1 MKLEI
6 NVPSS
11 LSEIPLKHYQDFL
24 KVQAD
29 SNDEEFVAQK
39 MIEIF
44 CGISLKDVVKMK
56 LTSLNELIAHFT
68 KLFSEKP
75 KFQNRFKITS
85 EEGELEF
92 GFIPELEQISFGEY
106 VDLESHLTNWE
117 SYHKAMAV
125 MYRPIIKT
133 RKDKYDVLPY
143 EPNKDFQELMKF
155 APLDV
160 VIASSVFFWN
170 LGNELLQA
178 TLSYLENE
186 MKKNKNLTTTFQKQ
200 LNLQNDGDGIN
211 QYMQSLKETLQD
223 SMKLPI
229 TNLLNVSPISS
240 LKSKKQTLKEDNLN
254 AI

>member
-44 CGISLKDVVKMK
+44 CGITLKDVVKMK

-68 KLFSEKP
+68 QLFSEKP

-85 EEGELEF
+85 EEGEIEF

-106 VDLESHLTNWE
+106 VDLESHLTNWD

-170 LGNELLQA
+170 LGSELLTA
-178 TLSYLENE
+178 TLNYLENE
-186 MKKNKNLTTTFQKQ
+186 MKKNTKLTTTFQKQ

-211 QYMQSLKETLQD
+211 QYMQSLRETLQD
-223 SMKLPI
+223 SMRLPI

>member
-11 LSEIPLKHYQDFL
+11 LSEIPLKHYQEFL
-24 KVQAD
+24 KIQAD

-75 KFQNRFKITS
+75 KFQNRFKIIS
-85 EEGELEF
+85 DDGELEF

-211 QYMQSLKETLQD
+211 QYMESLKETLQG
-223 SMKLPI
+223 SMKLPV

>member
-11 LSEIPLKHYQDFL
+11 LSEIPLKHYQEFL
-24 KVQAD
+24 KIQAD

-56 LTSLNELIAHFT
+56 LTSLNELIVHFT
-68 KLFSEKP
+68 QLFSEKP

-92 GFIPELEQISFGEY
+92 GFIPELEAITFGEY
-106 VDLESHLTNWE
+106 VDLESHLTNWD
-117 SYHKAMAV
+117 SYHKAMSV
-125 MYRPIIKT
+125 MYRPIVKT
-133 RKDKYDVLPY
+133 RKDKYDILPY
-143 EPNKDFQELMKF
+143 EPNVDFQELMKF

-160 VIASSVFFWN
+160 VIASSVFFWS

-178 TLSYLENE
+178 TLNYLEKE
-186 MKKNKNLTTTFQKQ
+186 MKKDMNLSTTFQKQ
-200 LNLQNDGDGIN
+200 LNLPSNGDGIKA
-211 QYMQSLKETLQD
+211 YMHSLKETLQD
-223 SMKLPI
+223 SMKLP
-229 TNLLNVSPISS
+229 NSDLLNVSPISS
-240 LKSKKQTLKEDNLN
+240 SKSKKTKLKEDNLN

>member
-11 LSEIPLKHYQDFL
+11 LSEIPLKHYQEFL
-24 KVQAD
+24 KIQAD

-44 CGISLKDVVKMK
+44 CGITLKDVVKMK

-75 KFQNRFKITS
+75 KFQNRFKIIS
-85 EEGELEF
+85 DDGELEF
-92 GFIPELEQISFGEY
+92 GFIPELEHISFGEY
-106 VDLESHLTNWE
+106 VDLENHLTNWD

-125 MYRPIIKT
+125 MYRPIVKT
-133 RKDKYDVLPY
+133 RKDKYDIMPY

-160 VIASSVFFWN
+160 VIASSVFFWS
-170 LGNELLQA
+170 LGNELLTA
-178 TLSYLENE
+178 TLNYLEKE
-186 MKKNKNLTTTFQKQ
+186 MKKNKNLSTTFQKQ

-211 QYMQSLKETLQD
+211 QYMLSLKATLQD
-223 SMKLPI
+223 LTTLP
-229 TNLLNVSPISS
+229 TSNLLNVLPISPS
-240 LKSKKQTLKEDNLN
+240 KSKKTILKEDNLN

>member
-11 LSEIPLKHYQDFL
+11 LSEIPLKHYQEFL
-24 KVQAD
+24 KIQAD

-92 GFIPELEQISFGEY
+92 GFIPELEAITFGEY

-117 SYHKAMAV
+117 TYHKAMAV

-143 EPNKDFQELMKF
+143 EPNHFFQELMKF

-160 VIASSVFFWN
+160 VIASSVFFWS

-178 TLSYLENE
+178 TLNYLEKE
-186 MKKNKNLTTTFQKQ
+186 MKKDKNLSATFQKQ
-200 LNLQNDGDGIN
+200 LSLQNDGDGIN
-211 QYMQSLKETLQD
+211 QYMESLKETLQN
-223 SMKLPI
+223 SMRLPD
-229 TNLLNVSPISS
+229 TNLLNVSPISR

>member
-44 CGISLKDVVKMK
+44 CGISLQDVVKMK

-68 KLFSEKP
+68 KLFADKP

-85 EEGELEF
+85 EEGDIEF

-211 QYMQSLKETLQD
+211 QYMQSLRETLQD
-223 SMKLPI
+223 SMRLPI

>member
-11 LSEIPLKHYQDFL
+11 LSEIPLKHYQEFL
-24 KVQAD
+24 KIQAD

-75 KFQNRFKITS
+75 KFQNRFKIIS
-85 EEGELEF
+85 DDGELEF

-106 VDLESHLTNWE
+106 VDLESHLTNWD

-160 VIASSVFFWN
+160 VIASSVFFWS

-186 MKKNKNLTTTFQKQ
+186 MKKNKKLTTTFQKQ

-211 QYMQSLKETLQD
+211 QYMQSLRETLQD
-223 SMKLPI
+223 SMKLPV
-229 TNLLNVSPISS
+229 TNLLNVSHISS

>member
-68 KLFSEKP
+68 KLFADKP

-85 EEGELEF
+85 EEGEIEF

-106 VDLESHLTNWE
+106 VDLESHLTNWD

-186 MKKNKNLTTTFQKQ
+186 MKKNQKLTTTFQKQ
-200 LNLQNDGDGIN
+200 LNLPSDGDGIN

>member
-11 LSEIPLKHYQDFL
+11 LSEIPLKHYQEFL
-24 KVQAD
+24 KIQAD

-68 KLFSEKP
+68 QLFSEKP

-85 EEGELEF
+85 EEGEIEF

-117 SYHKAMAV
+117 TYHKAMAV

-186 MKKNKNLTTTFQKQ
+186 MKKNKNLTATFQKQ

-211 QYMQSLKETLQD
+211 QYMQLLRETLQD

>member
-39 MIEIF
+39 MVEIF

-75 KFQNRFKITS
+75 QFKHRFKIKA
-85 EEGELEF
+85 EEGEIEF
-92 GFIPELEQISFGEY
+92 GFIPELENISFGEY

-117 SYHKAMAV
+117 TYHKAMAV

-170 LGNELLQA
+170 LGNELLTA
-178 TLSYLENE
+178 TLSYLEKE
-186 MKKNKNLTTTFQKQ
+186 MKKNQKLTATFQKQ
-200 LNLQNDGDGIN
+200 LNLPSDGDGIN
-211 QYMQSLKETLQD
+211 QYMQSLRETLQD

-240 LKSKKQTLKEDNLN
+240 LKSKKTKLKEDNLN

>member
-68 KLFSEKP
+68 QLFSEKP
-75 KFQNRFKITS
+75 KFKNRFKIQS
-85 EEGELEF
+85 EEGEIEF

-106 VDLESHLTNWE
+106 VDLESHLTNWD

-170 LGNELLQA
+170 LGSELLTA
-178 TLSYLENE
+178 TLNYLENE
-186 MKKNKNLTTTFQKQ
+186 MKKNKKLTTTFQKQ

-211 QYMQSLKETLQD
+211 QYMQSLRETLQD

-229 TNLLNVSPISS
+229 TNLLNVLPISS

>member
-44 CGISLKDVVKMK
+44 CGITLKDVVKMK

-68 KLFSEKP
+68 QLFSEKP

-85 EEGELEF
+85 EEGEIEF

-106 VDLESHLTNWE
+106 VDLESHLTNWD

-160 VIASSVFFWN
+160 VIASSVFFWS

-186 MKKNKNLTTTFQKQ
+186 MKKNKKLTTTFQKQ

>member
-11 LSEIPLKHYQDFL
+11 LSEIPLKHYQEFL
-24 KVQAD
+24 KIQAD

-75 KFQNRFKITS
+75 KFQNRFKIIS
-85 EEGELEF
+85 DDGEIEF

-143 EPNKDFQELMKF
+143 EPNKDFQDLMKF

-160 VIASSVFFWN
+160 VIASSVFFWS
-170 LGNELLQA
+170 LGSELLTA
-178 TLSYLENE
+178 TLSYLEKE

-211 QYMQSLKETLQD
+211 QYMQSLRETLQD

-229 TNLLNVSPISS
+229 TNLLNVLPISS